1 MTQFYYQ
8 YDKLTKVLIHKPISA
23 YIGSKLPQI
32 PRDALTVVPLPKK
45 EGFAVIASEFDASH
59 KPHGTMYIEDH
70 RGKIIY
76 NQMSCSK
83 SETVTEL
90 GEIKDGWTE
99 LKPSTQFDEWLNGA
113 WVTNQSNKY
122 IAEYN
127 HVDDVRRGLYSQ
139 ICDPLK
145 SEAIDKAD
153 DGYNDEANALK
164 RQAREA
170 KKKIQAE
177 HPWPT
182 PPELSSEV

>member
-1 MTQFYYQ
+1 MKDKIYYPIDNKTQE
-8 YDKLTKVLIHKPISA
+8 VLNPVKAEYRGGMYH
-23 YIGSKLPQI
+23 I
-32 PRDALTVVPLPKK
+32 PKDALESEPLPTKQ
-45 EGFAVIASEFDASH
+45 GFAVVAVFDESGKAINS
-59 KPHGTMYIEDH
+59 KYIEDH
-70 RGKIIY
+70 RGTTIY
-76 NQMSCSK
+76 DESDCTRIQ
-83 SETVTEL
+83 TIREL
-90 GEIKDGWTE
+90 GPIDDAWTQE
-99 LKPSTQFDEWLNGA
+99 KPSTQFDEWINGV

-182 PPELSSEV
+182 PPERSSEV

>member
-1 MTQFYYQ
+1 MNKYWNIDPETREVLGEVTA
-8 YDKLTKVLIHKPISA
+8 DKWNTPRNVLLTKP
-23 YIGSKLPQI
+23 LPQ
-32 PRDALTVVPLPKK
+32 K
-45 EGFAVIASEFDASH
+45 EGHLVVALSDFSGSE
-59 KPHGTMYIEDH
+59 YIEDH
-70 RGKIIY
+70 RG
-76 NQMSCSK
+76 
-83 SETVTEL
+83 ETVYLKSDCTRIQTIREL
-90 GEIKDGWTE
+90 GPIDDAWTQE
-99 LKPSTQFDEWLNGA
+99 KPSTQFDEWINGT
-113 WVTNQSNKY
+113 WVTNKSNKY

-170 KKKIQAE
+170 KKKIQTE